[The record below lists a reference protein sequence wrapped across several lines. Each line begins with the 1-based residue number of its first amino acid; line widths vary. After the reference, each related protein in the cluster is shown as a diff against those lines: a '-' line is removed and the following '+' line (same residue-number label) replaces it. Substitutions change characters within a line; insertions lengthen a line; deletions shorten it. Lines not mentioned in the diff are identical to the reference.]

1 MIKTPVMPL
10 YDKYLDRVIEE
21 LHKTGAESY
30 RDYLTRTDSEKMHLI
45 LQAIQIMITLA
56 FAADNSPQAV
66 ASAIEYVL
74 WEEAKEGFYNDQIVH

>member
-1 MIKTPVMPL
+1 
-10 YDKYLDRVIEE
+10 
-21 LHKTGAESY
+21 
-30 RDYLTRTDSEKMHLI
+30 MHLI